1 MKNFSIG
8 DTVYFIEKWTGNV
21 LRGKVSKIY
30 DDGVSATCEWIVDA
44 EGNSIDESFG
54 TSGARFEDL
63 YATAQEAFDGKNRKH
78 LEQVSKYCDG
88 IIDVESLLK
97 FALNH
102 CLNGAEYTDDEAREA
117 YIRKA
122 KELLNIDLEHDTEL
136 ELD

>member
-8 DTVYFIEKWTGNV
+8 DTVYFVENWTGNV
-21 LRGKVSKIY
+21 IRGKVSKIH
-30 DDGVSATCEWIVDA
+30 DDGVSATCECVVDT
-44 EGNSIDESFG
+44 EGNSIYRSFG

-63 YATAQEAFDGKNRKH
+63 YSTAQEAFDGKNRKH
-78 LEQVSKYCDG
+78 LEQMSRYCDE
-88 IIDVESLLK
+88 ITDVESLFK

-117 YIRKA
+117 YIKKA

>member
-8 DTVYFIEKWTGNV
+8 DTVYFVENWTGNV
-21 LRGKVSKIY
+21 IRGKVSKIH
-30 DDGVSATCEWIVDA
+30 DDGVSATCECVVGA
-44 EGNSIDESFG
+44 EGNSVDKSFG
-54 TSGARFEDL
+54 TSGAQFEDL
-63 YATAQEAFDGKNRKH
+63 YSTAQEAFDGKNRKH
-78 LEQVSKYCDG
+78 LEQMSRYCDE
-88 IIDVESLLK
+88 ITDVESLFK

-117 YIRKA
+117 YIKKA